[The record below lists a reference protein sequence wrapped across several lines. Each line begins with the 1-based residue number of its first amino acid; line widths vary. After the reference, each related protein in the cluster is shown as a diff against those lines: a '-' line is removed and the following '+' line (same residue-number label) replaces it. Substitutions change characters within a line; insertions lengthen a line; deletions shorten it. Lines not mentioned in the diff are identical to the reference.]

1 MIQIE
6 NLILN
11 RQKDIILTIENLKL
25 DKGRK
30 ILLVGDNDSGKS
42 ILIKTLHGSYHHF
55 KGNILFNDRA
65 RLFPRKKEHSLLV
78 DNTCQV
84 LNDENVWK
92 NLTLPWSEISATR
105 KQKMLD
111 LCKIAGLQENLSIKL
126 GLLSFSAQKMVEL
139 IRAAV
144 QLPLL
149 LLLDDFD
156 NYFDAKKEE
165 IALEIC
171 NYAVN
176 SGSTV
181 LATSKRLLTGFDQ
194 TFRIQNNRVVSL

>member
-11 RQKDIILTIENLKL
+11 RQKDIVLTIENLKW
-25 DKGRK
+25 DKGKK

-55 KGNILFNDRA
+55 KGNILFNDRT
-65 RLFPRKKEHSLLV
+65 RLFSRKKEHSLLL

-84 LNDENVWK
+84 LNGENVWK
-92 NLTLPWSEISATR
+92 NLTLPWLEISARR
-105 KQKMLD
+105 KQKILD
-111 LCKIAGLQENLSIKL
+111 LCKIAGLQENLSTKL
-126 GLLSFSAQKMVEL
+126 SNLSSSTQKMVEL
-139 IRAAV
+139 IRAV
-144 QLPLL
+144 IQLPLL

-156 NYFDAKKEE
+156 NYFDARKADL
-165 IALEIC
+165 ALEIC

-176 SGSTV
+176 GGSSV
-181 LATSKRLLTGFDQ
+181 LATSKKPLAGFDQ
-194 TFRIQNNRVVSL
+194 TFRIQNKRVVSL